1 MRPNSPSSLI
11 QNRVGAPEIM
21 PKHHETRILPYTPE
35 QIFDLVADVK
45 RYPEFLPWV
54 TGARIRE
61 QSDTRVIADLLVGFK
76 MIRERY
82 TSRVTLSRPDRVD
95 VEYTE
100 GPFRRLEN
108 HWKFSPHPEG
118 CEVEFY
124 LDFEF
129 KSRIL
134 QKLIGALF
142 NEAVRKMVSAF
153 EARATKLY
161 GEAGRV
167 ADAPPGVS
175 TEHPA

>member
-1 MRPNSPSSLI
+1 
-11 QNRVGAPEIM
+11 M
-21 PKHHETRILPYTPE
+21 PKHHESRILPYTPE
-35 QIFDLVADVK
+35 QMFDLVADVK

-61 QSDTRVIADLLVGFK
+61 QSETLVVADLLVGFK

-82 TSRVTLSRPDRVD
+82 TSRVTLSRPGRVD

-100 GPFRRLEN
+100 GPFRHLEN
-108 HWKFSPHPEG
+108 HWKSSAHPEG

-153 EARATKLY
+153 DSRARKLY
-161 GEAGRV
+161 GEAGRA
-167 ADAPPGVS
+167 ADAPPGGP